1 MHYILLKGSDDQ
13 SRIAVIQE
21 LKRLRKRV
29 KELEEQLEE
38 VQGQYDYECEC
49 NKQFVAC
56 QKENEKLKQQLE
68 IFKLSNEALQQDN
81 LDLSY
86 DKADLAYEYA
96 QEMAE
101 NWKKGYEEEIA
112 ELKNQ
117 QNEKAIQELEQIAK
131 KLKVVPKPFD
141 VYNGWLSPICKTY
154 LISDDGVKPNK
165 KGRKIIKAGSPL
177 LKTEILEKD
186 ELLVG
191 ASSDKIFGNPDII
204 GFTRYDMDVSDGKV
218 VATCRCMDYADQI
231 SLFIDH
237 VNTRLK
243 KFKGENNENI

>member
-13 SRIAVIQE
+13 SRVAVSQE

-29 KELEEQLEE
+29 KELEEEIEE
-38 VQGQYDYECEC
+38 VKGQYDYECEC

-112 ELKNQ
+112 ELKQ
-117 QNEKAIQELEQIAK
+117 SQKQLAIDELEKAKNTIESKVENIDKRLDDLKIKIVCESTFNKISTYQEIIEIINNQ
-131 KLKVVPKPFD
+131 
-141 VYNGWLSPICKTY
+141 
-154 LISDDGVKPNK
+154 
-165 KGRKIIKAGSPL
+165 IKAL
-177 LKTEILEKD
+177 
-186 ELLVG
+186 
-191 ASSDKIFGNPDII
+191 
-204 GFTRYDMDVSDGKV
+204 
-218 VATCRCMDYADQI
+218 
-231 SLFIDH
+231 
-237 VNTRLK
+237 
-243 KFKGENNENI
+243 KGENNENI

>member
-117 QNEKAIQELEQIAK
+117 QNKTAIQELRLLRE
-131 KLKVVPKPFD
+131 D
-141 VYNGWLSPICKTY
+141 VWQ
-154 LISDDGVKPNK
+154 
-165 KGRKIIKAGSPL
+165 
-177 LKTEILEKD
+177 
-186 ELLVG
+186 
-191 ASSDKIFGNPDII
+191 ASSDLSGLIDNVEVARII
-204 GFTRYDMDVSDGKV
+204 EKRIKE
-218 VATCRCMDYADQI
+218 
-231 SLFIDH
+231 LE
-237 VNTRLK
+237 
-243 KFKGENNENI
+243 GESNE